1 MLTRRNDQSLDF
13 DFKKVMEKSKENPV
27 FYVQY
32 AHARCNSIFRSAKIK
47 EEELFLKNPKLLKDV
62 NEIELIKYIALWP
75 RTLELA
81 AKNHEPHRICYYLI
95 ELSSIFHSLWNK
107 GKDNDIKFIVE
118 DNLELTNS
126 RLSLVKAV
134 ALTIRK
140 GLSILKIDPIF
151 EM

>member
-1 MLTRRNDQSLDF
+1 M
-13 DFKKVMEKSKENPV
+13 
-27 FYVQY
+27 
-32 AHARCNSIFRSAKIK
+32 
-47 EEELFLKNPKLLKDV
+47 
-62 NEIELIKYIALWP
+62 
-75 RTLELA
+75 ELA

-95 ELSSIFHSLWNK
+95 ELSSVFHSLWNK
-107 GKDNDIKFIVE
+107 GKDNNIKFIVE